1 MGLLTETNEQ
11 YYAGQQAFIG
21 TGGATSFTWTG
32 DTTLVGTVSNVS
44 FTNFTVT
51 INNVLQT
58 EVAAAP
64 GAGQY
69 NLSSDNTITFGLTPA
84 LSIYDNFT

>member
-11 YYAGQQAFIG
+11 YYGGQQSFIG

-32 DTTLVGTVSNVS
+32 DTPLVGTVTNVS

-51 INNVLQT
+51 INNVYNYLHFNLQNGDYHGT
-58 EVAAAP
+58 CFIFP
-64 GAGQY
+64 Y
-69 NLSSDNTITFGLTPA
+69 ILLLFIP
-84 LSIYDNFT
+84 